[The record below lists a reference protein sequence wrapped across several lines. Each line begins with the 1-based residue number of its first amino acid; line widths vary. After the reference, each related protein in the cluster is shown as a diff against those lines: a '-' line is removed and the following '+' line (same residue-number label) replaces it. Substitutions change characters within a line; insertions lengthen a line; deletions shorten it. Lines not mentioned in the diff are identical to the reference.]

1 MSAQGKIPAQ
11 ALALLSR
18 LIRGEISLNSSIHS
32 DMDCNDYDY
41 DSYKSPDVEMVDI
54 SSSDNE
60 MNRIHEGSC
69 DHDIRLVHSPILIV
83 PSPNISNLNSSGSNI
98 SLENPIRHTSMIP
111 DIEMTDVSSDNVS
124 SNASSDNDMNRI
136 HEGSSD
142 NDIRQA
148 HSPIEIVSDTSSN
161 ISSNV
166 SNLSLEMA
174 IKPSSTPKKIHEYFS
189 YNNVPMFQCFVGISF
204 VYSL

>member
-1 MSAQGKIPAQ
+1 MIVSDT
-11 ALALLSR
+11 SVN
-18 LIRGEISLNSSIHS
+18 SNNSS
-32 DMDCNDYDY
+32 
-41 DSYKSPDVEMVDI
+41 
-54 SSSDNE
+54 
-60 MNRIHEGSC
+60 
-69 DHDIRLVHSPILIV
+69 
-83 PSPNISNLNSSGSNI
+83 NISNLYSSGSNV
-98 SLENPIRHTSMIP
+98 SLENPIRPSSNFSNASIIP

-124 SNASSDNDMNRI
+124 SNASTDNDMNRI

-174 IKPSSTPKKIHEYFS
+174 IKPSSTPKK
-189 YNNVPMFQCFVGISF
+189 NP
-204 VYSL
+204 